1 MNRAPT
7 TTMVLNSTI
16 VEYDIKQ
23 ANVSL
28 LEYYEL
34 LPPKSIEQIRSMPPD
49 KRKVTVGLL
58 MQRDKELATKL
69 ENGFDEIMTMFIKS
83 NNLDIDL
90 DVLTI
95 KKDACFII
103 SKTPAKTTFGPIT
116 FRPKGVYHS
125 FLMIGNFEFY
135 INDEGV
141 DVKGLQKQA
150 SLHRNGILHL
160 IKDVVDTAIS
170 ANGDKSVMNK
180 YLSELVLAYKK
191 RELEFDYYR
200 EFNSSSQFHVSFDG
214 ESYLYDNISEIDI
227 PDLDISFNYVN
238 IILPLVRLFV

>member
-1 MNRAPT
+1 MNKAPS
-7 TTMVLNSTI
+7 TTMILNSII

-34 LPPKSIEQIRSMPPD
+34 LSPSQIERIRNMPSEQ
-49 KRKVTVGLL
+49 RKVTVGLL
-58 MQRDKELATKL
+58 EQKNKELATKL
-69 ENGFDEIMTMFIKS
+69 ENGFDEIMMKFISS
-83 NNLDIDL
+83 NNLDIDI
-90 DVLTI
+90 DILTI

-103 SKTPAKTTFGPIT
+103 SKTPSITSFGPIV
-116 FRPKGVYHS
+116 FRPKGIYHS

-135 INDEGV
+135 INDVGV

-150 SLHRNGILHL
+150 SLHQNGILHL

-200 EFNSSSQFHVSFDG
+200 EFNSSSQFHVLFDG

-227 PDLDISFNYVN
+227 PDLDISYNYVN

>member
-69 ENGFDEIMTMFIKS
+69 ENGFDEIMMFIKS

-103 SKTPAKTTFGPIT
+103 SKTPTKTTFGPIT

-135 INDEGV
+135 INDDGV

-150 SLHRNGILHL
+150 SLHQNGILHL

>member
-1 MNRAPT
+1 MNKAPS

-34 LPPKSIEQIRSMPPD
+34 LSPNQIERIRNMPPD
-49 KRKVTVGLL
+49 QRKVAVGLL
-58 MQRDKELATKL
+58 EQRNKELAEKL
-69 ENGFDEIMTMFIKS
+69 ERGFDEIMMKFITS
-83 NNLDIDL
+83 NNLDIDI

-95 KKDACFII
+95 KKDACFVI
-103 SKTPAKTTFGPIT
+103 SKTPKITSFGPIL
-116 FRPKGVYHS
+116 FRPKGIYHS

-135 INDEGV
+135 ISDDGV

-150 SLHRNGILHL
+150 SLHKDGILHL
-160 IKDVVDTAIS
+160 IKDIVDTAIS
-170 ANGDKSVMNK
+170 ANGDKSVINK
-180 YLSELVLAYKK
+180 YLSELVNAYKRK
-191 RELEFDYYR
+191 ELEFDYYR
-200 EFNSSSQFHVSFDG
+200 EFNSTSQFHLTFDG
-214 ESYLYDNISEIDI
+214 ESYLYDNISDIDL
-227 PDLDISFNYVN
+227 PDLDISYNYIN